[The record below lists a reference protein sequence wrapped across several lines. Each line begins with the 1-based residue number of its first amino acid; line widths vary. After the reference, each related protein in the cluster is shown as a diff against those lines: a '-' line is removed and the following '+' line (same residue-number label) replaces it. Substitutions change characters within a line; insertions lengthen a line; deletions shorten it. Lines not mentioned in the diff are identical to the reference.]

1 MHIQYSMSSTG
12 EMRMLTSNNKFIKTK
27 LQGEITLDF
36 LFFFFL
42 FSLNSFWTIV
52 QLAFSGVRAGH
63 PMHKTFL
70 FLSDPVVSSGAARDW
85 RHCECWVWGTCLSPA
100 IGLRRGPLSLLC
112 YNSDTRTRRYFQGNL
127 VLEIG
132 WWWSVLLWIHKCW
145 RQLSALLW
153 WVSLKNASKLINITN
168 KTGGFSVWCFLFSTW
183 LLCNLKKISSK
194 MSLSCFSEVLTLWM
208 LSTNLSVS
216 VILEW
221 RHAQRSLMAL
231 CSTYRLTGQG
241 STAPEA
247 DSHKQKLCVY
257 WHQVTTSLSTSG
269 GTHRNI
275 TDRITEKQ
283 VVVVICHNAL
293 SMFAY
298 NCCIY

>member
-1 MHIQYSMSSTG
+1 
-12 EMRMLTSNNKFIKTK
+12 MLTSNNKFIKTT
-27 LQGEITLDF
+27 LRGEIVLDF

-42 FSLNSFWTIV
+42 FSLND
-52 QLAFSGVRAGH
+52 FSAVVHLFIFRCKDR
-63 PMHKTFL
+63 PPYTQNFFIPKWPSCFL
-70 FLSDPVVSSGAARDW
+70 GGCKRLKAL
-85 RHCECWVWGTCLSPA
+85 WVL
-100 IGLRRGPLSLLC
+100 GLRDLPVTSYSPKKRPLSLIC
-112 YNSDTRTRRYFQGNL
+112 YNSDTRTRRYFQGNF

-145 RQLSALLW
+145 WQLSALLW

-168 KTGGFSVWCFLFSTW
+168 KTGGFSAWHFLFSAW
-183 LLCNLKKISSK
+183 LFCNLKKVNSK
-194 MSLSCFSEVLTLWM
+194 MSLTCLSEALTLWM

-221 RHAQRSLMAL
+221 RHTQRSLMAL

-257 WHQVTTSLSTSG
+257 WHQVTTSLSTPG

-275 TDRITEKQ
+275 TDRITEKH
-283 VVVVICHNAL
+283 VAVVICHNAIW
-293 SMFAY
+293 MFAY